1 MRQHHPFRAAGR
13 PRSVGEERQVIG
25 IAPVDFPFDIPG
37 MRGAELAAGRLDLGK
52 GFEPAAG
59 IVPQPLRIVVDDEFE
74 MRQLRPQGQDLVD
87 LLLVFGDDD
96 RNLGVV
102 QHKDQLAG
110 DRVLVHRH
118 RGAAEAL
125 GRQLR
130 PIEAGPIVANDREL
144 VAAAKAVRGQA
155 QRKIAHL
162 LPILRPGEGLPD
174 AVVLFA
180 DRRPPRHLF
189 GVAPQQTRQ
198 GRLRHAAAASRRS
211 FAVPR

>member
-1 MRQHHPFRAAGR
+1 M
-13 PRSVGEERQVIG
+13 
-25 IAPVDFPFDIPG
+25 
-37 MRGAELAAGRLDLGK
+37 
-52 GFEPAAG
+52 
-59 IVPQPLRIVVDDEFE
+59 PQPLRIVIDDEFE
-74 MRQLRPQGQDLVD
+74 MRQLRSQRQDLVD
-87 LLLVFGDDD
+87 LFLVLGDND
-96 RNLGVV
+96 RDLGVV

-162 LPILRPGEGLPD
+162 LPIVRPGESLPD
-174 AVVLFA
+174 PVVLFA